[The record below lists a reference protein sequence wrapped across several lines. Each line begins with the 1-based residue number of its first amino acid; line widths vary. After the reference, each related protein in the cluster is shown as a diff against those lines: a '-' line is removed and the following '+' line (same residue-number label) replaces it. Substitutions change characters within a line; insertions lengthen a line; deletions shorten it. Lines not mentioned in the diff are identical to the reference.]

1 MPHYRGRDVEVTFN
15 AVDVSGDG
23 RSASLEQSADV
34 LDDTVYGMDER
45 TKIASLEDG
54 SFSLEALDSTGTW
67 GTAWQELA
75 VGASATMT
83 IRPEGTG
90 AGLREVSFT
99 GVITSRSLEMP
110 YDDLVKI
117 SASGEISGA
126 VTESVQA

>member
-1 MPHYRGRDVEVTFN
+1 MPHFRGRDVVVTMG

-54 SFSLEALDSTGTW
+54 SWSLEALDSTGTW
-67 GTAWQELA
+67 GTAWGALA
-75 VGASATMT
+75 VGETATMT
-83 IRPEGTG
+83 IQPEGAGTG
-90 AGLREVSFT
+90 EREISFT
-99 GVITSRSLEMP
+99 AVVTSRSLEMP

-126 VTESVQA
+126 VTEGVQA